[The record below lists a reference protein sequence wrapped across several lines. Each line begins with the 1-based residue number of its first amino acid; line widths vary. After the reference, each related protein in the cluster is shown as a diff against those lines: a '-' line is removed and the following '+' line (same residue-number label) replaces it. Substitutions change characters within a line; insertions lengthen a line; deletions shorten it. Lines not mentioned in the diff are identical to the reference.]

1 MWYNVKPE
9 AVLFQPQLAI
19 SEGVSSADML
29 SLQLYLGVA
38 FCVGSAAVGAVV
50 VNNST
55 ECRIARQYLCQAA
68 LAVCALSIYA
78 LAAIRKERGGGE
90 TPKYSGGQF
99 N

>member
-1 MWYNVKPE
+1 MEKFE
-9 AVLFQPQLAI
+9 AFHIAFFLQPQLAI
-19 SEGVSSADML
+19 SEGVPSSDML

-78 LAAIRKERGGGE
+78 LAAIREAK
-90 TPKYSGGQF
+90 
-99 N
+99 